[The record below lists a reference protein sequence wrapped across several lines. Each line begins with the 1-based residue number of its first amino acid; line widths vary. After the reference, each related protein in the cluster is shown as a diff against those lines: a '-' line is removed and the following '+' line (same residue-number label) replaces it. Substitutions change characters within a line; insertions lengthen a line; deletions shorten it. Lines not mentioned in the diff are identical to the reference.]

1 MMIAVV
7 KKNVDTS
14 VALNVSGSPVSASDS
29 VKPLM
34 SHQSRLIL
42 GIVESLSTRRQISGD
57 RHFLLLKT
65 AEGHLV
71 RARWSEPPG
80 LMPNLGD
87 LIRIEVSAVSNGR
100 FSFDTSTEPSHAT
113 AIVHPIQEH
122 PWLDIRQWQAI
133 QAPYALS
140 VLERLYQATEQ
151 VEVLDRL
158 WSLIHRVPAACLREW
173 LFEVFAD
180 LSFSLPFI
188 QVPASHYHHHS
199 ETGGLLQHSV
209 ECGEWVAQV
218 AFGTLNVNEA
228 SLAIAADLLHDAG
241 KIQTMHPSGMN
252 PQVAHEVLT
261 LTLLE
266 PALMKLQPIW
276 SPGAYALRQMLSWSS
291 HFEPFPRLPGTL
303 LVKMADQ
310 FSTALSARRMAFQA
324 APAHFYWA
332 KLQTA
337 NRVQTFNRIN

>member
-1 MMIAVV
+1 MIAVV
-7 KKNVDTS
+7 KKPMDS
-14 VALNVSGSPVSASDS
+14 KLALPVSIPKASRSDS
-29 VKPLM
+29 ITP
-34 SHQSRLIL
+34 STPPSGRLL
-42 GIVESLSTRRQISGD
+42 GSVESLSTRRLIGGD
-57 RHFLLLKT
+57 RHFLLMKT
-65 AEGHLV
+65 AEGRLV
-71 RARWSEPPG
+71 RAQWSAPPDD
-80 LMPNLGD
+80 LPNLGE
-87 LIRIEVSAVSNGR
+87 LIRIELTAADGGR
-100 FSFDTSTEPSHAT
+100 LSFDLSTPQPSSPGVVQA
-113 AIVHPIQEH
+113 IQEKSW
-122 PWLDIRQWQAI
+122 PVIRQWQAI
-133 QAPYALS
+133 QVPYALS

-173 LFEVFAD
+173 LFEVFAE

-188 QVPASHYHHHS
+188 QVAASHYHHHS
-199 ETGGLLQHSV
+199 EAGGLLQHSV

-218 AFGTLNVNEA
+218 ALGTLNVNEA
-228 SLAIAADLLHDAG
+228 SLAIAAALLHDAG
-241 KIQTMHPSGMN
+241 KIQTMNPSGMN
-252 PQVAHEVLT
+252 PSVAHEVLT

-266 PALMKLQPIW
+266 PALMKLQHTW

-324 APAHFYWA
+324 SPPHFYWA

>member
-1 MMIAVV
+1 MIAVV
-7 KKNVDTS
+7 KKNVDSSASLT
-14 VALNVSGSPVSASDS
+14 VSGSPASASDS
-29 VKPLM
+29 VTPSM

-42 GIVESLSTRRQISGD
+42 GIVESLSTRRLIGGD

-87 LIRIEVSAVSNGR
+87 LIRIKVSAVSHGR
-100 FSFDTSTEPSHAT
+100 LSLDTSNEPSHPT
-113 AIVHPIQEH
+113 AVVHPIQEN

-140 VLERLYQATEQ
+140 VLERLYQAAEH

-158 WSLIHRVPAACLREW
+158 WSLIHRIPAACLREW

-180 LSFSLPFI
+180 LSFSQPFI

-218 AFGTLNVNEA
+218 AVGHTEC
-228 SLAIAADLLHDAG
+228 
-241 KIQTMHPSGMN
+241 Q
-252 PQVAHEVLT
+252 
-261 LTLLE
+261 
-266 PALMKLQPIW
+266 
-276 SPGAYALRQMLSWSS
+276 
-291 HFEPFPRLPGTL
+291 
-303 LVKMADQ
+303 
-310 FSTALSARRMAFQA
+310 
-324 APAHFYWA
+324 
-332 KLQTA
+332 
-337 NRVQTFNRIN
+337 